1 MIHNLILLETI
12 NITFSTSSDG
22 FWKTSI
28 PIFAAL
34 ITGVATICAAK
45 KAVDGVEKTINS
57 NQELKN
63 QELLNSLDQKSE
75 WRKELMNIA
84 SKPILRFED
93 VYRVL
98 ASLRFV
104 PKTQEEIEQSNHQQF
119 DEISN
124 YIYCRLLNIITE
136 RFKGLETNSIL
147 IEKNLNQTLKLK
159 EIEEVRQYAKFLL
172 KHHWEYNKSEYAQE
186 KFKKN
191 EVKEFI
197 KVTEVIENFN
207 DQNFIN
213 EKSFNKRYSKE
224 ISELED
230 QYIDKITKKE
240 KKNIL
245 IEYNNSIVSYY
256 CVNDLYIVEG
266 KKIILKFEHAKL
278 FELVKLLEKEEINIT
293 LLEIE
298 KENILDRYFDNKPI
312 IFKSLKSIYVESI
325 SKKYYSVEMHE
336 SNNKFI

>member
-1 MIHNLILLETI
+1 M
-12 NITFSTSSDG
+12 
-22 FWKTSI
+22 
-28 PIFAAL
+28 
-34 ITGVATICAAK
+34 
-45 KAVDGVEKTINS
+45 
-57 NQELKN
+57 
-63 QELLNSLDQKSE
+63 
-75 WRKELMNIA
+75 
-84 SKPILRFED
+84 
-93 VYRVL
+93 
-98 ASLRFV
+98 
-104 PKTQEEIEQSNHQQF
+104 
-119 DEISN
+119 
-124 YIYCRLLNIITE
+124 
-136 RFKGLETNSIL
+136 
-147 IEKNLNQTLKLK
+147 
-159 EIEEVRQYAKFLL
+159 
-172 KHHWEYNKSEYAQE
+172 
-186 KFKKN
+186 
-191 EVKEFI
+191 
-197 KVTEVIENFN
+197 TEVIENFN